1 MSKLKDLEAKYEPDD
16 KIAIHEFAVRQLT
29 QRIANHASGIA
40 ELVKNSCDAYSE
52 ADFSLENKVIIIFL
66 KNTDRGMPALVGCLD
81 FVGMTTEKIETRFK
95 EWGSPE
101 AALGGHAGKRKG
113 GHGHGGKAYMVNM
126 FKAHALLITCAGGFG
141 NRYGF
146 VGGEVRP
153 GYFPDRLQG
162 RRFPI
167 LDKEKLIEQNLFPFG
182 VKTSNLPP
190 DAMNVLQKASGFTL
204 VKGVDPRDVPGSR
217 FRVSSLIEELQ
228 GHPQM
233 IEALQEAK
241 VYLLC
246 DSVPCEQAWPLK
258 LETIEPMDEAK
269 EPRSFDVPKEI
280 PLPPTNEKIC
290 TFNAPED
297 KPGQLILRTSKR
309 SMMYAYRPRHRIYI
323 RAKDEYIGS
332 WDVRDLA
339 GKGFADQ
346 ICGDLYLD
354 SLLQYKTSD
363 RIEPADSSLTQAIKE
378 WTRLTIEKYCEE
390 FAKLERLKATQ
401 KDRDEWQRISE
412 QMNEWK
418 NKFLQGVGLNL
429 ADKTRGRGGITTT
442 TSHLPRGEVASIRV
456 SLSHGLAGVGVGIQP
471 TIEFL
476 DAAGQRVRLTPYRWN
491 SSDWNVAI
499 VDEDFFEVRT
509 FSPGQTEIWAETLDN
524 KLVSNKVCLT
534 VLDIKNIRMKEESI
548 ELSTGEFR
556 ALGTVSEDRDG
567 EKHEGVYLI
576 WSADNSD
583 IVRVG
588 SAGVVWA
595 QVSGTTTVYAGDDRA
610 LASPGTKIK
619 VIEGAGAG
627 KKKGRGYP
635 QILLSGI
642 DRDPYEPEKAPE
654 QFLTKHHPPVSQ
666 RVSPDDIKA
675 MIWWINMASPLANRY
690 WSEATGQSSASTS
703 DKVKQWRVYYL
714 ERLIEAMVKIRLYID
729 ARFEGNTSWDM
740 FKERWDDVMIEMQEA
755 MASELEGFLDSG
767 TLPISSK

>member
-1 MSKLKDLEAKYEPDD
+1 MDKLKDLEGKYEPDD

-52 ADFSLENKVIIIFL
+52 ADFSLENKVIVIFI
-66 KNTDRGMPALVGCLD
+66 KNADKRMPALVGCLD

-101 AALGGHAGKRKG
+101 AALGGGTGKRKG

-146 VGGEVRP
+146 IGGQVRP

-162 RRFPI
+162 RRFPVP
-167 LDKEKLIEQNLFPFG
+167 DKEKLLEQNLVPFG
-182 VKTSNLPP
+182 VKTSNFPH
-190 DAMNVLQKASGFTL
+190 DAMNVLQKTSGFTV
-204 VKGVDPRDVPGSR
+204 VKGVDPRDVPSGR

-269 EPRSFDVPKEI
+269 EPRTFDVPKEI
-280 PLPPTNEKIC
+280 PLPQTNEKIC
-290 TFNAPED
+290 TLSAPED
-297 KPGQLILRTSKR
+297 QPGKLILRTSKK
-309 SMMYAYRPRHRIYI
+309 SMMWTYRPRHRIYI
-323 RAKDEYIGS
+323 RARDEYIGS

-346 ICGDLYLD
+346 IYGDLYLD

-363 RIEPADSSLTQAIKE
+363 RIEPADSPLTQAIKE

-418 NKFLQGVGLNL
+418 NKFLQSAGLNL
-429 ADKTRGRGGITTT
+429 GDKKKGKGGVRPTTPP
-442 TSHLPRGEVASIRV
+442 LPKGEVKSIRV
-456 SLSHGLAGVGVGIQP
+456 SLTHERAGVGVGIKP
-471 TIEFL
+471 TIEFR

-491 SSDWNVAI
+491 SSDWNVAV

-509 FSPGQTEIWAETLDN
+509 FSPGTTEIWAETLDN
-524 KLVSNKVCLT
+524 RIISNKVSLT
-534 VLDIKNIRMKEESI
+534 VLDIKSIRMKEEYI
-548 ELSTGEFR
+548 ELGAGEFR
-556 ALGTVSEDRDG
+556 EVGTVVEDRDG
-567 EKHEGVYLI
+567 EEHEGVYLI
-576 WSADNSD
+576 WSSDNSD

-595 QVSGTTTVYAGDDRA
+595 QVPGTTTVYAGDDRA
-610 LASPGTKIK
+610 LASVGTKIK
-619 VIEGAGAG
+619 VTEGVGIG
-627 KKKGRGYP
+627 KKGGRGYP
-635 QILLSGI
+635 LILLSGI
-642 DRDPYEPEKAPE
+642 DRDPYDPEKAPE

-666 RVSPDDIKA
+666 RVAPDDVKA
-675 MIWWINMASPLANRY
+675 MIWWINMAAPLANRY
-690 WSEATGQSSASTS
+690 WLEATGSSTTN

-729 ARFEGNTSWDM
+729 TRLESNTSWDM
-740 FKERWDDVMIEMQEA
+740 LKERWDDVMIELQEA

-767 TLPISSK
+767 TLPSLGE

>member
-1 MSKLKDLEAKYEPDD
+1 MTKFGDLEAKYEADD

-29 QRIANHASGIA
+29 QRIANHATGIA

-52 ADFSLENKVIIIFL
+52 ADISIENKVIIVFL
-66 KNTDRGMPALVGCLD
+66 KNTENARPALVGCLD

-101 AALGGHAGKRKG
+101 AAQGGLFGKRKG

-126 FKAHALLITCAGGFG
+126 FKDHALLITCAGGFG

-153 GYFPDRLQG
+153 GYFPDRLLG
-162 RRFPI
+162 RRFPVS
-167 LDKEKLIEQNLFPFG
+167 DKEKLLDQNLLPYS
-182 VKTSNLPP
+182 VRLNSLPP
-190 DAMNVLQKASGFTL
+190 DAVSVLQKTSGFTL
-204 VKGVDPRDVPGSR
+204 VKGVDPRDVPNGR
-217 FRVSSLIEELQ
+217 FRVSSLISELQ

-241 VYLLC
+241 VYLFC

-280 PLPPTNEKIC
+280 PLPSTDDNIC
-290 TFNAPED
+290 TLST
-297 KPGQLILRTSKR
+297 PGDQAGHLILKTAKK
-309 SMMYAYRPRHRIYI
+309 SMMWNYRPRHRIYI
-323 RAKDEYIGS
+323 RARDEYIGS

-346 ICGDLYLD
+346 IYGDLYLD
-354 SLLQYKTSD
+354 ALLQYKTSD
-363 RIEPADSSLTQAIKE
+363 RIEPADSSLTQATKE

-390 FAKLERLKATQ
+390 FSKLEKLKATQ

-418 NKFLQGVGLNL
+418 NKFLQSVGLNVG
-429 ADKTRGRGGITTT
+429 DKARGRGGVNPP
-442 TSHLPRGEVASIRV
+442 SPRLPREEVTSIRV
-456 SLSHGLAGVGVGIQP
+456 SLSHDLAGVGVGIQP
-471 TIEFL
+471 TIEFR
-476 DAAGQRVRLTPYRWN
+476 DAAGQRVRMAPYRWN
-491 SSDWNVAI
+491 SSDWNVAV
-499 VDEDFFEVRT
+499 VDEDFFQVRT

-524 KLVSNKVCLT
+524 KITSNKVCLT
-534 VLDIKNIRMKEESI
+534 VLDIKNLRMKEECI
-548 ELSTGEFR
+548 ELSTGEFK
-556 ALGTVSEDRDG
+556 ALGTEAEDRDG
-567 EKHEGVYLI
+567 GKHEGVYLNWI
-576 WSADNSD
+576 ADNND
-583 IVRVG
+583 ILRVG
-588 SAGVVWA
+588 SAGIVWA
-595 QVSGTTTVYAGDDRA
+595 LVPGTTIVTAGDDRA
-610 LASPGTKIK
+610 LASPGTKVK

-627 KKKGRGYP
+627 KKKGPGYP

-642 DRDPYEPEKAPE
+642 DYDPFEPDTAPE

-666 RVSPDDIKA
+666 RVAPDDVKA
-675 MIWWINMASPLANRY
+675 MIWWINMASPLAHRY
-690 WSEATGQSSASTS
+690 WSEATGQVATS

-729 ARFEGNTSWDM
+729 TRFEGNTSWDM
-740 FKERWDDVMIEMQEA
+740 LKERWDDVMIEMQEA
-755 MASELEGFLDSG
+755 MASELEGFLESG

>member
-1 MSKLKDLEAKYEPDD
+1 MTKLKDLEAKYEPDD

-29 QRIANHASGIA
+29 QRIANHATGIA

-52 ADFSLENKVIIIFL
+52 ADISMENKVIIVFL
-66 KNTDRGMPALVGCLD
+66 KNTENGRPALVGCLD

-101 AALGGHAGKRKG
+101 AALGGRAGRRKG

-126 FKAHALLITCAGGFG
+126 FKDHALLITCAGGFG

-153 GYFPDRLQG
+153 GYFPDRLLG
-162 RRFPI
+162 RRFPV
-167 LDKEKLIEQNLFPFG
+167 LDRETLLDQNLIPYG
-182 VKTSNLPP
+182 VRIKNLPP
-190 DAMNVLQKASGFTL
+190 DAVNVLQKATGFTL
-204 VKGVDPRDVPGSR
+204 VKGVDPRDVPSGR
-217 FRVSSLIEELQ
+217 FRVSTLIEELQ

-258 LETIEPMDEAK
+258 LETIEPIDEAK

-290 TFNAPED
+290 TLSAPED
-297 KPGQLILRTSKR
+297 EPGRLILRTSKR
-309 SMMYAYRPRHRIYI
+309 SMMWTYRPRHRIYI
-323 RAKDEYIGS
+323 RARDEYIGS

-346 ICGDLYLD
+346 IYGDLYLD

-363 RIEPADSSLTQAIKE
+363 RIEPSDSSLTQAIKE
-378 WTRLTIEKYCEE
+378 WTRLAIEKYCEE
-390 FAKLERLKATQ
+390 FAKLEKLKATQ
-401 KDRDEWQRISE
+401 KDRDEWQQVSE
-412 QMNEWK
+412 HMNEWK
-418 NKFLQGVGLNL
+418 NKFLESAGMGLGDRARGEGGVRPTGP
-429 ADKTRGRGGITTT
+429 R
-442 TSHLPRGEVASIRV
+442 LPRGEVASIRV
-456 SLSHGLAGVGVGIQP
+456 SLSHELAGVGVGIQP
-471 TIEFL
+471 TIEFRN
-476 DAAGQRVRLTPYRWN
+476 AAGQRVRLTPYRWN

-499 VDEDFFEVRT
+499 VDEDFFQVRT
-509 FSPGQTEIWAETLDN
+509 FSPGKTEIWAETLNN
-524 KLVSNKVCLT
+524 KLISNKVCLT
-534 VLDIKNIRMKEESI
+534 VLDIKNLQMKEESI

-556 ALGTVSEDRDG
+556 ALGTVAEDRDG
-567 EKHEGVYLI
+567 EKHEGVYLNWI
-576 WSADNSD
+576 VTDNKD

-588 SAGVVWA
+588 SAGVIWA
-595 QVSGTTTVYAGDDRA
+595 QVPGTTEVTAGDDRA

-619 VIEGAGAG
+619 VIDGVGAG
-627 KKKGRGYP
+627 KKKGKGYP

-642 DRDPYEPEKAPE
+642 DPDPFEPEKAPE

-666 RVSPDDIKA
+666 RVAPDDITS
-675 MIWWINMASPLANRY
+675 MIFWVNMAAPLGNRY
-690 WSEATGQSSASTS
+690 WSEATSQALTS
-703 DKVKQWRVYYL
+703 DKQKQWRVYYL
-714 ERLIEAMVKIRLYID
+714 ERFIEAMVKIRLFID
-729 ARFEGNTSWDM
+729 TRLEGNTSWDM
-740 FKERWDDVMIEMQEA
+740 LKERWDDVMIEMQEA

-767 TLPISSK
+767 TLPTMSK